1 MKRQQILSML
11 KVACVITALLGA
23 ALFLGVAPIVLHS
36 LDRGNAVLFAIDLV
50 YVWIIGGLSFAA
62 LWQTWK
68 ICCEIGRD
76 RSFCHEN
83 VLSLKRISKLMAIA
97 FGMMAAGMAVVFVS
111 GRPDPV
117 MLGLVALGMCISLI
131 FSLFAKALSELI
143 LIGAELK
150 QENDLTI

>member
-1 MKRQQILSML
+1 MKRRQILNML
-11 KVACVITALLGA
+11 KVACIITALLGA
-23 ALFLGVAPIVLHS
+23 ALFLGAAPVVLRS
-36 LDRGNAVLFAIDLV
+36 LNGGRAVLFAIDLI
-50 YVWIIGGLSFAA
+50 YVWVIGGLSFAA

-83 VLSLKRISKLMAIA
+83 VLSLKRISKLMLIA
-97 FGMMAAGMAVVFVS
+97 FGMMTVGMAVVLTS
-111 GRPDPV
+111 GGRDAV
-117 MLGLVALGMCISLI
+117 LIGLVALGMCISLI
-131 FSLFAKALSELI
+131 FALFAKALSELI